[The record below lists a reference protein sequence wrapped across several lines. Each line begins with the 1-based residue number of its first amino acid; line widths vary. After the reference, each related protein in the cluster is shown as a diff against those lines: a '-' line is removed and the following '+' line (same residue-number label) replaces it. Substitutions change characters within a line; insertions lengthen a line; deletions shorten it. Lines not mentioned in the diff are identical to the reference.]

1 MGKKNR
7 SKSSYKDN
15 EKPNNRFKKDL
26 LQMAAS
32 LVQICM
38 QNHTRQ
44 EEWEYFVNLHKAV
57 DQFKKKQKQGHTQ
70 QKEVDR
76 SECLPRFMKW
86 LDENGAS
93 YCEKIEVKEISKE
106 QGFGFIATQDIKEN
120 DVLTTIPEKVILKF
134 EDAKKSYLGRLI
146 DSHEMLTMMPNVSL
160 ALFLHCE
167 KNNDKSFFKPYLDL
181 LPADFNTTLY
191 FTPNEL
197 KYLKGS
203 TTLGTAIQ
211 QFKAIVRQFAII
223 FQLLN
228 TTGGGGG
235 GKPALLDCLRL
246 IPPATIEKFDFDA
259 YRWAVSAVTTRQNK
273 LPPSAIP
280 ASCCSTNTGCCGP
293 KPSPEDYGLA
303 LVPLWDMF
311 NHNIGPMT
319 TQYNDENKSVECFA
333 MSDFGVGEQ
342 VTICY
347 GSRPNYDLLVHNG
360 FVVADN
366 LFDKIKIPFG
376 ISNGD
381 RLYGKRAKLLA
392 RFSIEPS
399 SYFTVGMMSSNGQQ
413 FRQSPLVAF
422 LRIFHMDEDE
432 LDLWMDSEDVGLL
445 QQVECEGADMMRNE
459 RAMWKFFSVRLAL
472 LKRGIQKMVET
483 ASLGEVALTERAK
496 LSIRVREEE
505 MKILDSCVAFSQQHL
520 SKLDSKNDE
529 PKKDDLEKE
538 DQKKDDSKED
548 EQQEVASVAEV
559 EAVLEETQ
567 LENNGDQ

>member
-273 LPPSAIP
+273 LPPSAIR
-280 ASCCSTNTGCCGP
+280 
-293 KPSPEDYGLA
+293 E
-303 LVPLWDMF
+303 F
-311 NHNIGPMT
+311 
-319 TQYNDENKSVECFA
+319 
-333 MSDFGVGEQ
+333 
-342 VTICY
+342 
-347 GSRPNYDLLVHNG
+347 R
-360 FVVADN
+360 
-366 LFDKIKIPFG
+366 
-376 ISNGD
+376 
-381 RLYGKRAKLLA
+381 
-392 RFSIEPS
+392 PS
-399 SYFTVGMMSSNGQQ
+399 SIGGGWHTM
-413 FRQSPLVAF
+413 P
-422 LRIFHMDEDE
+422 
-432 LDLWMDSEDVGLL
+432 
-445 QQVECEGADMMRNE
+445 
-459 RAMWKFFSVRLAL
+459 
-472 LKRGIQKMVET
+472 
-483 ASLGEVALTERAK
+483 
-496 LSIRVREEE
+496 
-505 MKILDSCVAFSQQHL
+505 
-520 SKLDSKNDE
+520 
-529 PKKDDLEKE
+529 
-538 DQKKDDSKED
+538 
-548 EQQEVASVAEV
+548 
-559 EAVLEETQ
+559 
-567 LENNGDQ
+567 